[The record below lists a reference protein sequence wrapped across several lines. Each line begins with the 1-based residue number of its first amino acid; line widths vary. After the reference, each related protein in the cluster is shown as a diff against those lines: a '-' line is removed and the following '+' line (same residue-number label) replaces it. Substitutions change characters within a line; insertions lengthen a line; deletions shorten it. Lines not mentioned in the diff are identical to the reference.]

1 MKQLILAAAAALA
14 YLLGAR
20 GDEATLDGYKWSYS
34 TDGNNATITGVSPAT
49 GMVSIPEEIDGYCV
63 KSIGDRAFLDCTDL
77 VGVTIPNTVTNI
89 DMFAFDGCTALVS
102 VSIPSSVTTID
113 KDAFY
118 GCKAL
123 TAVYI
128 DDLAAWCAFDFWN
141 EMDNPLYYAHN
152 LYLNGKKVVDLRIP
166 ESVTEIGRYAFA
178 DCTSVTNVS
187 IPNNVTRVGGETF
200 LNCTNLTSATL
211 PQCLCD
217 PMSMDGYAGDSTIG
231 SFFREC
237 PLKRVVIADGATSIG
252 YSALG
257 SDTIESVHIPNTV
270 TNIGAEAF
278 FYSPSLTRIDIPDS
292 VEEIGDRAFMDCSAL
307 TNIVVG
313 TGLKKVGD
321 RAFET
326 YCEAT
331 DIHIRDLTA
340 WCEIDFCYS
349 APRYNALYL
358 NGHLVENLAI
368 PDGITDILGSFAGC
382 RRLVNITIP
391 ASVTNIADGAFFDSA
406 NQKNLKSVTFLGD
419 APEIGSDA
427 FGGGSQNLTFYIP
440 RGNTT
445 YCVDSNGTWL
455 GQKVEY
461 YGRSVEGGMITPD
474 ENGSYDVVAD
484 EMVDVHAIS
493 MTAVVD
499 GQLVDTSKGY
509 DIVVAQDGKSA
520 VVALKAPVIA
530 NGGAGTHSES
540 DPSGVLVEVPEELLA
555 TKPTVKAGEAIGALP
570 VEAVPGLYYQAA
582 WGDDP
587 GSLTPGAKVQATGE
601 SLYLGVVKQ
610 TGDKGFYKLSVS
622 ER

>member
-14 YLLGAR
+14 YLPGAR
-20 GDEATLDGYKWSYS
+20 GNEATLNGYTWFYS
-34 TDGNNATITGVSPAT
+34 TEGNNATITGVSPAT

-77 VGVTIPNTVTNI
+77 IGVTIPNTVT
-89 DMFAFDGCTALVS
+89 
-102 VSIPSSVTTID
+102 
-113 KDAFY
+113 
-118 GCKAL
+118 
-123 TAVYI
+123 
-128 DDLAAWCAFDFWN
+128 
-141 EMDNPLYYAHN
+141 
-152 LYLNGKKVVDLRIP
+152 
-166 ESVTEIGRYAFA
+166 
-178 DCTSVTNVS
+178 
-187 IPNNVTRVGGETF
+187 RVGEDAF
-200 LNCTNLTSATL
+200 LNCMNLTSATL

-217 PMSMDGYAGDSTIG
+217 PTSMEDFDGGYSTIG

-252 YSALG
+252 YNALG

-270 TNIGAEAF
+270 TNIGGSAF
-278 FYSPSLTRIDIPDS
+278 SNSPCLTRIDIPDS
-292 VEEIGDRAFMDCSAL
+292 VEEIGREAFRYCSAL

-313 TGLKKVGD
+313 AGLKKVGF

-326 YCEAT
+326 HCEAT
-331 DIHIRDLTA
+331 DIHISDLTA
-340 WCEIDFCYS
+340 WCEIDFGYS
-349 APRYNALYL
+349 APIYNALYL

-368 PDGITDILGSFAGC
+368 PDGITNIFSAFARC

-391 ASVTNIADGAFFDSA
+391 ASVTNIADEAFFA
-406 NQKNLKSVTFLGD
+406 CQNNLKSVTFLGD
-419 APEIGSDA
+419 APEIGSYA
-427 FGGGSQNLTFYIP
+427 FGDGSQELTFYIP
-440 RGNTT
+440 RGNAT
-445 YCVDSNGTWL
+445 YQVDSDGTWL

-493 MTAVVD
+493 MTAVL
-499 GQLVDTSKGY
+499 GGELVDTSKGY

-570 VEAVPGLYYQAA
+570 VAAVRGLYYQAA